1 MKMKRYC
8 EEVIKDFIKRDIIKL
23 YEKGSHTLFDMNTF
37 RPSFKQKLYKEHIK
51 TYVGNGIM
59 MYHLVPDVVSFEK
72 DGNILTF
79 KAKEFKEN

>member
-23 YEKGSHTLFDMNTF
+23 YEKGNHVLFNMNVF
-37 RPSFKQKLYKEHIK
+37 RPSFKHKSYKEHIK
-51 TYVGNGIM
+51 MYVGNGIM

-79 KAKEFKEN
+79 NAKEFKEN

>member
-8 EEVIKDFIKRDIIKL
+8 EEVIKDFIKREIIKL
-23 YEKGSHTLFDMNTF
+23 YEKGNHILFNMNVF
-37 RPSFKQKLYKEHIK
+37 RPSFKHKSCKEHIK
-51 TYVGNGIM
+51 MYVGNGIM